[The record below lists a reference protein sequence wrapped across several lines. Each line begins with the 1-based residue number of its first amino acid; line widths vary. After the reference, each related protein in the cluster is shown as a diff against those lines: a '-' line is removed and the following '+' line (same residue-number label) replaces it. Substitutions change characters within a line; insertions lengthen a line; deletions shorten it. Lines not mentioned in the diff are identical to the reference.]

1 MNILDENIS
10 KSQRQL
16 LESWRISILQIGIN
30 TGRSGMKDSEIIPF
44 LQGLRRPTFF
54 TRDDGFFKPILCH
67 ARYSLIYLDVEKSEA
82 AIFIRR
88 LLKHTDFNTQ
98 AKRMGNVLRVSHTG
112 LACWRLHIRAELHFD
127 WDR

>member
-16 LESWRISILQIGIN
+16 LESWRISIKQIGIN
-30 TGRSGMKDSEIIPF
+30 TGRRGMKNNEIISF
-44 LQGLRRPTFF
+44 LQRLRRPTFF
-54 TRDDGFFKPILCH
+54 TRDDGFFKPQLCH

-88 LLKHTDFNTQ
+88 VLKHSEFKTQ
-98 AKRMGNVLRVSHTG
+98 AKRMGNVTRVSHAG
-112 LACWRLHIRAELHFD
+112 LATWRLHAQNEVHFK
-127 WDR
+127 WG

>member
-16 LESWRISILQIGIN
+16 LESWRISIKQIGVN

-44 LQGLRRPTFF
+44 LQKLRRPTFF
-54 TRDDGFFKPILCH
+54 TSDDGFFKPQLCH

-88 LLKHTDFNTQ
+88 LLKHPEFKTQ
-98 AKRMGNVLRVSHTG
+98 AKRMGNVIRVSHTG
-112 LACWRLHIRAELHFD
+112 LACWQIHVRDELRFE
-127 WDR
+127 W

>member
-16 LESWRISILQIGIN
+16 LESWRISIKQVGVN
-30 TGRSGMKDSEIIPF
+30 AGRSGMKDNEIISF

-54 TRDDGFFKPILCH
+54 TRDDDFFKPTLCH

-88 LLKHTDFNTQ
+88 LLKHPEFNTQ
-98 AKRMGNVLRVSHTG
+98 AKRMGNVIRVAHAG
-112 LACWRLHIRAELHFD
+112 LACWRLHAREEIHFK
-127 WDR
+127 WG